1 MTISEE
7 YRELNRQLHETN
19 QNYGVSS
26 VKWVDQIKTL
36 ISENNL
42 TSFLD
47 YGCGKALL
55 LDAIRRDFGDKVQCQ
70 GYDPAIEKYAA
81 PPQPADLVACT
92 DVLEHI
98 EPEYLDAVLDDL
110 ARLTTSAA
118 FLVVATG
125 PALKTLPDGRN
136 THLIQ
141 ESYRWWLPRLWQRWD
156 LHSYHRASKAEFQVI
171 VVPKA

>member
-19 QNYGVSS
+19 EHYGVSS
-26 VKWVDQIKTL
+26 AKWVDQVKGL
-36 ISENNL
+36 IATNNI

-55 LDAIRRDFGDKVQCQ
+55 LDAIKREFGDRVRCQ
-70 GYDPAIEKYAA
+70 GYDPAIERFAA
-81 PPQPADLVACT
+81 SPEPADLVACT

-110 ARLTTSAA
+110 ARLTRRAA
-118 FLVVATG
+118 FLVVATR
-125 PALKTLPDGRN
+125 PAKKILPDGRN
-136 THLIQ
+136 AHLIQ
-141 ESYRWWLPRLWQRWD
+141 EPYSWWLPRIWERWEMITFQ
-156 LHSYHRASKAEFQVI
+156 SPANGEFQVI
-171 VVPKA
+171 AIPKR